1 MLKFVLFQVPK
12 FQVEVL
18 SNPPYKSKFCQLM
31 LFSEGKDEDQTMIA
45 YKESDVLEN
54 LEEDEESGF
63 PQPPKVGCE
72 N

>member
-1 MLKFVLFQVPK
+1 
-12 FQVEVL
+12 
-18 SNPPYKSKFCQLM
+18 M

>member
-1 MLKFVLFQVPK
+1 
-12 FQVEVL
+12 
-18 SNPPYKSKFCQLM
+18 M

-72 N
+72 NWGSISLEVAALVFPLVEVLLSSI